1 MMARITGLSAA
12 VREDIREAVTD
23 AILYWPNAHLGV
35 QAPLEDMHSAF
46 NFIRSRVDRM
56 GIHAAVGALRMD
68 TYRYEDV

>member
-23 AILYWPNAHLGV
+23 AILYWPNAHQGV
-35 QAPLEDMHSAF
+35 RAPLQDMHSAF

-56 GIHAAVGALRMD
+56 GIHAAVMALRID
-68 TYRYEDV
+68 THCYEDV